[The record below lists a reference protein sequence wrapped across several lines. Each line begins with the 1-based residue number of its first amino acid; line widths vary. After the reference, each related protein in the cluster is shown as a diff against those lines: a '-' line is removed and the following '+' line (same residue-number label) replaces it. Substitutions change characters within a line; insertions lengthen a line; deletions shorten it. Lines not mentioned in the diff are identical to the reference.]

1 MTKVEFIA
9 RHVSPEGAKF
19 DPPAGFLKITHAC
32 GCILTQTAGHPDY
45 AELCG
50 RHTREYCSLKEEES
64 HEKATD

>member
-9 RHVSPEGAKF
+9 RHVSPVGAKF
-19 DPPAGFLKITHAC
+19 EPSAGFLKITHAC

-50 RHTREYCSLKEEES
+50 RHTREYCNLPKEN
-64 HEKATD
+64 HL

>member
-19 DPPAGFLKITHAC
+19 DPSAGFLKITHAC

-50 RHTREYCSLKEEES
+50 RHTREYCNLKEEES